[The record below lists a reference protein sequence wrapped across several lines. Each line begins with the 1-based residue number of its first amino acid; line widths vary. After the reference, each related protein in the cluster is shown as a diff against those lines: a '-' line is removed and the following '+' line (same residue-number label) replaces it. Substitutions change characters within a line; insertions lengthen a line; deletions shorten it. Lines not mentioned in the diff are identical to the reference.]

1 MSDAKSATAL
11 ATGTRIAAVVYNPI
25 KVDLDAIK
33 AVMSTEQKAAGW
45 GETLWFATTEEN
57 PGQGATEKAL
67 AEGASMIIVAGGDGT
82 VRAVAEAVEDQDVV
96 LALLPSGT
104 GNLLARNLDLPLD
117 DLEASIHSAFTGE
130 DRKIDRGIIEI
141 RRADSGT
148 DKHAY
153 VVMAG
158 FGLDA
163 NMLAKTDDEL
173 KAKIGWLA
181 YLKALSL
188 ALRDTDLLHLR
199 YTLDSGSVR
208 SVRAHTVIV
217 GNCGQLQGNVRI
229 LPDAA
234 VDDGHFDVALLRP
247 ETLFTW
253 VQTLAKMAWENGIL
267 RHTRVGRSLRTD
279 VNALTYLKGKKF
291 TVKLSRAEKIEL
303 DGDEFGE
310 TVAIRTWIEPGAL
323 TIRMPAEAAD
333 ASAEKT
339 A

>member
-1 MSDAKSATAL
+1 MTDDQSATAV
-11 ATGTRIAAVVYNPI
+11 ATGIRVAAVVYNPI

-33 AVMSTEQKAAGW
+33 AVMGIEQKAAGW
-45 GETLWFATTEEN
+45 GETLWFATTEED

-82 VRAVAEAVEDQDVV
+82 VRAVAEAVQDHDVA

-104 GNLLARNLDLPLD
+104 GNLLARNLDLTLD

-130 DRKIDRGIIEI
+130 DRKIDRGIVEI
-141 RRADSGT
+141 RRADSGI

-163 NMLAKTDDEL
+163 NMLAKTDEEL

-208 SVRAHTVIV
+208 SARAHTVIV
-217 GNCGQLQGNVRI
+217 GNCGTLQGNVRI
-229 LPDAA
+229 LPDAE
-234 VDDGHFDVALLRP
+234 VDDGRFDIALLRP
-247 ETLFTW
+247 ETLITW
-253 VQTLAKMAWENGIL
+253 VQTLAKMAWENGVL

-279 VNALTYLKGKKF
+279 VNALEYLKGERF
-291 TVKLSRAEKIEL
+291 TVKLSRPEKIEL

-310 TVAIRTWIEPGAL
+310 TVAIRTWIEPRAL
-323 TIRMPAEAAD
+323 TIRVPAEAVG
-333 ASAEKT
+333 
-339 A
+339 